1 MATRDNDSFREWM
14 SGFGSGLEHLW
25 DALQHEYD
33 SKTRNSA
40 LALSF
45 RCLALHTVLST
56 ITYVVPNS
64 LCITFNQLFYPTVLF
79 FRYLDPDPWDHLF
92 MSTVRSLGCSERSD
106 IVAKPGPRYFIQLKQ
121 YARRTLKAYFAIGTI
136 HHLVHRTGVF
146 SIPSIGL
153 GLIAVH
159 QFLRH
164 RGVNRAFLKLCV
176 AVVVVGPRWPVWA
189 VQVFALQQLFMYEL
203 LQPYLAR
210 VQFKGWEERA
220 WLAQHEIELQGFA
233 FGAWLLCSVPW
244 VGVAAIPFM
253 FPAVAFLLTR
263 SCGLMES
270 SGQGVSGD
278 VIEKRSPGVKT
289 VALGTSQSVEGD
301 WEAAKVKTH
310 LRNTKLEVHSPSKHN
325 KADEGHY
332 LCDRG
337 MQTELTEEQIA
348 ADRARSKTRKQEL
361 YRAEALTHAHPPEEF
376 SVPSRPP
383 ETDVPF
389 IPDWNSPMPHIPFG
403 RPDLLFSANPSS
415 SSSSSR
421 SILTGTSSSNEQATT
436 RSEREVQEN
445 LTKYNF
451 SDRKTDETAPSA
463 PPSGILDDSR
473 SWADSGH
480 GDSAFRVESA
490 TTSDEVDG
498 RSTGQEKRSQASKVR
513 AQEDQLRAHEQRIR
527 AQEDSLRDEDRAR
540 AKEQRARAKEQR
552 AHAAEQRRHAEEMR
566 RGKHRARDGPPRRS
580 RWGTIDVFHV
590 PDPNSE
596 DEEDKEDE
604 ENEEEEA
611 EEAAEAWENEYE
623 SDEDEH
629 HDGDW
634 NKYSGN
640 RLERLQNWP
649 VREGSFGR
657 GWGRGGRGDYR
668 HMGRWPPRGPRGARG
683 ARGSRG
689 DREPRGR
696 YHQGYGRSGSHRD
709 VVEDESPVKGSSNSS
724 KTQLSDPFG
733 TGLSAVIAEN
743 MLNVEE
749 HINQRME
756 SWGRQW
762 AQKLNEAI
770 PKPNGASGK

>member
-1 MATRDNDSFREWM
+1 M

-33 SKTRNSA
+33 SKTRKSA

-45 RCLALHTVLST
+45 RCLALQTVLNT
-56 ITYVVPNS
+56 ITYFVPNS

-79 FRYLDPDPWDHLF
+79 FRYLYPDPWDHLF

-121 YARRTLKAYFAIGTI
+121 YSRRTLKSYLAIGII
-136 HHLVHRTGVF
+136 HYLVQRTGVF
-146 SIPSIGL
+146 SLPSIGL

-164 RGVNRAFLKLCV
+164 RGVNRSFLKLCV
-176 AVVVVGPRWPVWA
+176 AVIVVGPRWPVWA

-203 LQPYLAR
+203 LQPYLVR

-220 WLAQHEIELQGFA
+220 WLAQHEVELQGFA
-233 FGAWLLCSVPW
+233 FGAWLLCSIPW

-278 VIEKRSPGVKT
+278 VIEKRSPGVKA
-289 VALGTSQSVEGD
+289 VALGASKSVEGD
-301 WEAAKVKTH
+301 WESAEVKTH
-310 LRNTKLEVHSPSKHN
+310 IRNTKLEVHSPSKHT
-325 KADEGHY
+325 KADGVHY
-332 LCDRG
+332 LWDRG
-337 MQTELTEEQIA
+337 IHTEPTEEQIA
-348 ADRARSKTRKQEL
+348 SDRERSKKQKREL
-361 YRAEALTHAHPPEEF
+361 YRAEALTHTHPPEET
-376 SVPSRPP
+376 SIPSEPSG
-383 ETDVPF
+383 TDVPY
-389 IPDWNSPMPHIPFG
+389 IPHWNSPMPRMPFW
-403 RPDLLFSANPSS
+403 RPDLLFSANSS
-415 SSSSSR
+415 SPSSSSSR
-421 SILTGTSSSNEQATT
+421 SAPTAMSANNEQAT
-436 RSEREVQEN
+436 SGNEEEAQKN

-473 SWADSGH
+473 SWADRH
-480 GDSAFRVESA
+480 GDDDFRVESA
-490 TTSDEVDG
+490 TTLDEGG
-498 RSTGQEKRSQASKVR
+498 RGADQGKRSQASKIK
-513 AQEDQLRAHEQRIR
+513 AQEDQLREQERKIR
-527 AQEDSLRDEDRAR
+527 TQQDNTRADEDRAR
-540 AKEQRARAKEQR
+540 AKEQRARANEQR

-566 RGKHRARDGPPRRS
+566 RGKHRARDTLPRRS
-580 RWGTIDVFHV
+580 RWGAMDVFHV

-596 DEEDKEDE
+596 E
-604 ENEEEEA
+604 EEEEA
-611 EEAAEAWENEYE
+611 EEAKEAAEAWGEEYE
-623 SDEDEH
+623 SNEDEH
-629 HDGDW
+629 EDG
-634 NKYSGN
+634 KYAGHW
-640 RLERLQNWP
+640 LEHLQHW
-649 VREGSFGR
+649 RGRGGGFGQ

-668 HMGRWPPRGPRGARG
+668 HMGRWPPRGPRGPRASRG
-683 ARGSRG
+683 PRGPRASRG
-689 DREPRGR
+689 DRESRGSH
-696 YHQGYGRSGSHRD
+696 HQGHSRSESQRD
-709 VVEDESPVKGSSNSS
+709 VVEDESPVEDGSNRS
-724 KTQLSDPFG
+724 TEQLPDPSWN
-733 TGLSAVIAEN
+733 GLSAAIAEN

-770 PKPNGASGK
+770 PKPNGTSGK